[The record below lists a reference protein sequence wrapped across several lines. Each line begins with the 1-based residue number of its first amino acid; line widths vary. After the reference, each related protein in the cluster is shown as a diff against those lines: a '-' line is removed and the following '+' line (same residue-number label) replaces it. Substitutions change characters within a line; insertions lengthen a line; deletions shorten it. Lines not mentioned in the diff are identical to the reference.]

1 MKFLETIGVVYR
13 SGAGNNHA
21 SSSLCDTSSSSSHSS
36 PLPSSSVATGEL
48 NHFNS
53 SAFHSSPSVRTLLPS
68 HQNATPQSGHNN
80 PLPVMSH
87 GPSQLIIV
95 PMQQLDRLGRIVQTL
110 DQFRCKSTLTASWTV
125 LEQRIAWTVQLN
137 AIPVLIVFSP
147 TFQFIEV
154 LIIIICTKFIDLF
167 VDRCCLVVASAL
179 SVVTGSQAHITLAVC
194 FHIFKLIFLPRLF
207 SWLFI
212 HH

>member
-1 MKFLETIGVVYR
+1 MFCGERNVHLTGNLFSFVCVEECVSFDTIRNAMKFLETIGVVYR

-53 SAFHSSPSVRTLLPS
+53 SAFHSSPSMRTLLPS
-68 HQNATPQSGHNN
+68 YQNATPQSGHNN
-80 PLPVMSH
+80 PLPVVSH

-110 DQFRCKSTLTASWTV
+110 DQFRCKSMLTAS
-125 LEQRIAWTVQLN
+125 
-137 AIPVLIVFSP
+137 
-147 TFQFIEV
+147 
-154 LIIIICTKFIDLF
+154 
-167 VDRCCLVVASAL
+167 
-179 SVVTGSQAHITLAVC
+179 
-194 FHIFKLIFLPRLF
+194 
-207 SWLFI
+207 
-212 HH
+212 